1 MFSFTP
7 SGTRRVRAISGL
19 IAAGAM
25 IAAFTLS
32 ASSASAILPG
42 PTAPTNVVAPTISGT
57 VAVGNTLTVDNGT
70 WDDDGAAPYT
80 YTYAWQDDQGNSLT
94 TSSSYTIIQQDE
106 GHQLTAIV
114 TATDTNDNAT
124 DVEVLTTDVPT
135 PDFTNTVAPVIS
147 GGLTEGDTLTVSDG
161 TWSKSGLTIT
171 YDWGYSGGQS
181 GGQDT
186 PVDSTNTHVTDSNDF
201 GQTPVGVVTAT
212 DATGSVTVSAFA
224 SGIVTPAAPV
234 ATDAG
239 LTVANEGGVTGSQS
253 GNSATVTLPAPAAP
267 DDLVYVY
274 GYSTATPIGFFTVDA
289 NNQIVV
295 SLSALAAGSHKLA
308 IINSN
313 GVLIGWFAVTA
324 TGDPSLPTT
333 GVNVNVPLEL
343 GGAAMLLV
351 VGFLSVLYVRRR
363 NRLHAGA

>member
-1 MFSFTP
+1 MFSSAP
-7 SGTRRVRAISGL
+7 SGVRRVRTIGSL

-32 ASSASAILPG
+32 ASSASAAAG
-42 PTAPTNVVAPTISGT
+42 SPTNVLAPTISGNL
-57 VAVGNTLTVDNGT
+57 VVGGTITVDSGT

-80 YTYAWQDDQGNSLT
+80 YTYAWQDDQGNSLIN
-94 TSSSYTIIQQDE
+94 SQSYTINQQDE
-106 GHQLTAIV
+106 GHKLTAIV
-114 TATDTNDNAT
+114 TATDTNDQAT
-124 DVEVLTTDVPT
+124 SIDVLTAVVPV
-135 PDFTNTVAPVIS
+135 PDFTNTVAPAIS

-161 TWSKSGLTIT
+161 TWSKAGLTIT
-171 YDWGYSGGQS
+171 YDWGYSSGQS
-181 GGQDT
+181 GSQDT

-201 GQTPVGVVTAT
+201 GNTPVGVVTAT
-212 DATGSVTVSAFA
+212 DASGSVTVSAFA
-224 SGIVTPAAPV
+224 SGIVTPGAPV

-253 GNSATVTLPAPAAP
+253 GNTATVTLPAPAAP

-274 GYSTATPIGFFTVDA
+274 GYSTATPIGFFTVNA
-289 NNQIVV
+289 SNQIVV
-295 SLSALAAGSHKLA
+295 PLSALAAGPHKLA
-308 IINSN
+308 IINSD
-313 GVLIGWFAVTA
+313 GVLIGWVAVAA

-343 GGAAMLLV
+343 GGAALLLV
-351 VGFLSVLYVRRR
+351 LGFLSVLYVRRR